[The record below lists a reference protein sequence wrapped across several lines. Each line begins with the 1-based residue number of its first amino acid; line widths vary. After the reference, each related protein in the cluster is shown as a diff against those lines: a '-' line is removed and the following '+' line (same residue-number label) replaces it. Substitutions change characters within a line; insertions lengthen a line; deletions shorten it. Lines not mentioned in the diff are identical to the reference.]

1 MFDTLRRRAAQAG
14 IPSARLREL
23 VTTPLTRD
31 EEWVDET
38 PPEAPRSRLSRR
50 RLTIV
55 LGAVVV
61 AACCAVLGLLL
72 SRPERE
78 SPPPLPAAV
87 ATVRGRAP
95 ASTPGPSSTSVPAPA
110 TLVVSVV
117 GHVPTPGL
125 VTVTEGARVADAV
138 RAAGGASDVDT
149 VPLNMARRLADGEQ
163 VYVGIPAAPD
173 VVTPQPRPG
182 KVDLNAANVSQLDD
196 LPGVGAVTAQRIV
209 EWRTRH
215 GRFATVEQLRQV
227 DGIGD
232 SKFTRLKDLVT
243 AR

>member
-1 MFDTLRRRAAQAG
+1 M
-14 IPSARLREL
+14 
-23 VTTPLTRD
+23 
-31 EEWVDET
+31 
-38 PPEAPRSRLSRR
+38 
-50 RLTIV
+50 
-55 LGAVVV
+55 
-61 AACCAVLGLLL
+61 
-72 SRPERE
+72 
-78 SPPPLPAAV
+78 
-87 ATVRGRAP
+87 
-95 ASTPGPSSTSVPAPA
+95 
-110 TLVVSVV
+110 
-117 GHVPTPGL
+117 
-125 VTVTEGARVADAV
+125 ADAV